1 MAVCYNKITKQ
12 PDIGGKERFMNTLN
26 EKIIEA
32 VKREGI
38 DLIGFAPKSRFDCLP
53 ARRNP
58 FTIFPEGK
66 TVVLVGKRVC
76 RGSLRGIEEGTNFQD
91 YGMFGK
97 NWLEDEFLALAC
109 YNMTNVL
116 EDEGWEAV
124 PVFPNPPEAAPMGV
138 PVAEGKEA
146 PNVHPDFEFAA
157 VACGL
162 CEFGMSGIP
171 LSEKYGSR
179 QRFHMIITDAEL
191 EPTPVLE
198 RTICDACGLCAKA
211 CPLGAISTTETEE
224 IEICGKKMTVAKIDY
239 DKCKV
244 CKNGAC
250 PSRFSPAARPDR
262 IAALCNRTCVNV
274 LETENKFENPFR
286 VNDAWALDSFG
297 KFAERDTESANV
309 LGGAFSKDGAR

>member
-1 MAVCYNKITKQ
+1 
-12 PDIGGKERFMNTLN
+12 MNTLN

-38 DLIGFAPKSRFDCLP
+38 DLIGFAPKSRFECLP

-124 PVFPNPPEAAPMGV
+124 PVFPNPPEMGPMGV
-138 PVAEGKEA
+138 AVAEGKEA

-162 CEFGMSGIP
+162 CEFGRSGLP
-171 LSEKYGSR
+171 LSAKFGSR

-198 RTICDACGLCAKA
+198 QTICDACGLCAKA
-211 CPLGAISTTETEE
+211 CPLGAISETETEE
-224 IEICGKKMTVAKIDY
+224 IEICGKKMTVAKVDY
-239 DKCKV
+239 AKCKT
-244 CKNGAC
+244 CKNGAIGN
-250 PSRFSPAARPDR
+250 RFSPAGKPDR
-262 IAALCNRTCVNV
+262 IAALCNRTCLCHLEEKGLIENV
-274 LETENKFENPFR
+274 FEKPFR
-286 VNDAWALDSFG
+286 KRDAWALDAFG
-297 KFAERDTESANV
+297 QYVKPET
-309 LGGAFSKDGAR
+309 K